1 MNYNEGAS
9 PFLSL
14 YNFVDKKGFALFT
27 ISDIAGSRSVDIQ
40 FDAVFV
46 RKTSKLWSLECT
58 GYPAP
63 AYFKKE
69 AADVLNWT
77 DTLTQQRMKYW
88 ITIKYVKYVSYQLN
102 SALLLQFHNML
113 IIAKNNGLWSAI
125 KTILFIKTPTQFG
138 SKYNTYTL
146 FKDSTKKQ

>member
-1 MNYNEGAS
+1 MEVILTEAPLMNYNEGAP

-58 GYPAP
+58 GYPTP

-69 AADVLNWT
+69 AADVLN
-77 DTLTQQRMKYW
+77 
-88 ITIKYVKYVSYQLN
+88 
-102 SALLLQFHNML
+102 
-113 IIAKNNGLWSAI
+113 
-125 KTILFIKTPTQFG
+125 
-138 SKYNTYTL
+138 
-146 FKDSTKKQ
+146 